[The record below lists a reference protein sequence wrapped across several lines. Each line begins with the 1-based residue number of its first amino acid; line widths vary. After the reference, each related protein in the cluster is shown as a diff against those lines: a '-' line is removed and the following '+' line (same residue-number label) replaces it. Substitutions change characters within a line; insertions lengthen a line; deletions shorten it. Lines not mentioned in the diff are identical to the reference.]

1 MICLFPPKVLI
12 IGMHMGFHIYT
23 DGDISFGC
31 VKETMYSLLYI
42 NSLWG

>member
-12 IGMHMGFHIYT
+12 IGMHMGFHYT